1 MIKNI
6 LVPVDGSKNSER
18 ALELACDLGS
28 KYEANLTILHVI
40 PNPVGT
46 QAMVVGSAAVV
57 VEPDLSHQE
66 DQGKRINQAAFEKA
80 VAVGQRP
87 DEVVTVYG
95 SIATEIVKYA
105 KENKTDMIVMGSRGL
120 SDFAGF
126 FMGSVSHKVSHLS
139 ECSCVTVH

>member
-1 MIKNI
+1 VFNVIQNI

-28 KYEANLTILHVI
+28 KFEINLVILHVI
-40 PNPVGT
+40 PNPAGT
-46 QAMVVGSAAVV
+46 QAG
-57 VEPDLSHQE
+57 L
-66 DQGKRINQAAFEKA
+66 EKA
-80 VAVGQRP
+80 VTAVQKP
-87 DEVVTVYG
+87 DKVATAYG
-95 SIATEIVKYA
+95 SVAAEIVKYA

-126 FMGSVSHKVSHLS
+126 FMDSVFHKVSHLS